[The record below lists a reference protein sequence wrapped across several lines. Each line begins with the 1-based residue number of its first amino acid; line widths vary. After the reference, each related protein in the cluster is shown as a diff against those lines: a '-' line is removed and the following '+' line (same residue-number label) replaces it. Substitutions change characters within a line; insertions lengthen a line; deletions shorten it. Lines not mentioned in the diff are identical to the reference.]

1 MEILVLYFPIP
12 ILMIYIFVGGS
23 ILNGRLKICA
33 RPENNAFIDDDNEN
47 GDADYADQEDYD
59 QQIPNERLRLCQ
71 IMKIKVVDN
80 WAAYNSC
87 GPGECLPSY
96 LKMVKQVSSN
106 YAIHA
111 SIIIII
117 TRLCCPPA
125 MTTST
130 GGRQSLAVLVFC
142 TMVCTPP
149 VV

>member
-1 MEILVLYFPIP
+1 MEILVLYFPIH

-47 GDADYADQEDYD
+47 GDADQEDND
-59 QQIPNERLRLCQ
+59 QQIPNEKLRLCQ

-80 WAAYNSC
+80 WTAYNSC

-96 LKMVKQVSSN
+96 LNMVKQVSSN

-111 SIIIII
+111 CISSSSSPG
-117 TRLCCPPA
+117 C
-125 MTTST
+125 
-130 GGRQSLAVLVFC
+130 AVLH
-142 TMVCTPP
+142 P
-149 VV
+149 